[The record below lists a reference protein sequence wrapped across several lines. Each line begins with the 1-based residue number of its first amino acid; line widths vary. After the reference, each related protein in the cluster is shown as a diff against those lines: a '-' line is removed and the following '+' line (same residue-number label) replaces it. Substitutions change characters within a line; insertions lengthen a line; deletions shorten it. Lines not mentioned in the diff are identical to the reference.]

1 MSDWPKKKREG
12 DMDEESAA
20 VGSNVTPLRRR
31 AAPKTVEKAPKKNKH
46 RVISPRVY
54 LDESDPIVMNLE
66 GLRDNNGQVR
76 SIISHILPKDTASIN
91 RITPVERA
99 DGTIGYFEFRLELK
113 DGSKAYRTIFK
124 ADVSNSDDPRED
136 GAQYLAEF
144 SALAAK
150 ELYIPTNAPALIEA
164 QQLYDKGEVSKV
176 AIFWCE
182 GEKARQAV
190 EARLAQE
197 YAQDKFEEIGV
208 YPVTTATLGG
218 GSGAKST
225 NYALRPSPKVAGEF
239 TAVEK
244 NDVALKLEKY
254 LHYIVLDNDKAGRD
268 EGIALANK
276 LEREYRVDK
285 VNIYFVEPP
294 LEAHESWDDADP
306 LPYTQTEETRIDMF
320 FAASP
325 VADSWKMKSVKGGGF
340 EVDAENVDNRLL
352 ALKRIGMTEAHVNT
366 STGLRHIKGPF
377 PFENGDY
384 PNEDERIKLIRL
396 SLQAMGVDAKVSYM
410 RGWEEMFSLLFTGSM
425 RDTIYEEIMVDIE
438 AGRANKTE
446 DNTPEMLFIKSLGLE
461 DTAYHRE
468 AGRLCIRD
476 FIAATL
482 LPAYRKPAIEP
493 QLLFVLH
500 GGENQGKSTFA
511 KVLSGGALDGKSH
524 DRFQDQVQLHDL
536 YGSPSHGFLQLK
548 QKLAGVTVAEFADQ
562 DLGDNVRSGL
572 AGALKRF
579 ANMGQVGFR
588 NMYADGDQSFNLR
601 CIRIF
606 TTNKQDILTD
616 DMGFRRFIILD
627 VAKTQLPSKRS
638 VEELLARENR
648 EPTEYEA
655 MILRGHNPNL
665 NWLVENRAAMLAH
678 MYDSD
683 EWRGTLSVSAS
694 MQELMRNMQTP
705 YKAQQNWEIKLLSEL
720 QQFLGTPRLGI
731 ASHNLVD
738 WATDY
743 RGEGRPTRRK
753 WSAFMTSLGF
763 RCDNKSVNNQ
773 AVRHYY
779 INADRAS
786 EIDQY
791 LNWVP
796 AISGDHGRWILS
808 DSPNPDKIELMSKSL
823 NATSVPF

>member
-1 MSDWPKKKREG
+1 MSEWPKNRG
-12 DMDEESAA
+12 EEVVADDQIA
-20 VGSNVTPLRRR
+20 VGDNVTPLRRKN
-31 AAPKTVEKAPKKNKH
+31 APKAVAKAPKKNK
-46 RVISPRVY
+46 RRIINPRVY
-54 LDESDPIVMNLE
+54 LDDTDPLILNLE
-66 GLRDNNGQVR
+66 ALRDNNGQIR
-76 SIISHILPKDTASIN
+76 SLISHLLPKDTASIN

-99 DGTIGYFEFRLELK
+99 DGTVAYIEVRLDTK
-113 DGSKAYRTIFK
+113 DGGKAYRTIFK

-150 ELYIPTNAPALIEA
+150 ELYIPTNAPALVEA
-164 QQLYDKGEVSKV
+164 QQLYEKGEVAKV

-190 EARLAQE
+190 ETRLSQE
-197 YAQDKFEEIGV
+197 YAQDKFEELGIH
-208 YPVTTATLGG
+208 PVTTATLGG

-239 TAVEK
+239 TAAHK

-254 LHYIVLDNDKAGRD
+254 THYIVLDNDKAGRD

-285 VNIYFVEPP
+285 ENIFFVEPP
-294 LEAHESWDDADP
+294 IEAYEGWDDADP

-325 VADSWKMKSVKGGGF
+325 VADSWKMKAVKGGGF

-366 STGLRHIKGPF
+366 STGQHHIKGPF
-377 PFENGDY
+377 TFENNHY
-384 PNEDERIKLIRL
+384 PNDDEKIKLIKL
-396 SLQAMGVDAKVSYM
+396 ALDAMGADAKVSYM
-410 RGWEEMFSLLFTGSM
+410 RGWDEVFSLLFTGAM
-425 RDTIYEEIMVDIE
+425 RDTIYEEMMSDIE
-438 AGRANKTE
+438 SGRANMSDANK
-446 DNTPEMLFIKSLGLE
+446 PEMLFINSLGLE
-461 DTAYHRE
+461 DTPYHRE

-476 FIAATL
+476 FVAASV

-511 KVLSGGALDGKSH
+511 KVLSGGSLDGKSH

-548 QKLAGVTVAEFADQ
+548 QKLSGVTVAEFADQ

-579 ANMGQVGFR
+579 ANMGKAEYR
-588 NMYADGDQSFNLR
+588 DMYANSDKSFNLR

-627 VAKTQLPSKRS
+627 VAKTRLPSKAS
-638 VEELLARENR
+638 VEETLRREDR

-655 MILRGHNPNL
+655 KILRGHNPNL
-665 NWLVENRAAMLAH
+665 NWLVENRNAMLAH

-683 EWRGTLSVSAS
+683 EWRGTLSVSAH
-694 MQELMRNMQTP
+694 MQELMKAMQTP

-720 QQFLGTPRLGI
+720 QQFISTPRLGL
-731 ASHNLVD
+731 AAHNLVD

-743 RGEGRPTRRK
+743 RGEGRPSRRK

-763 RCDNKSVNNQ
+763 KCENKSVNNQ

-779 INADRAS
+779 LNADKAS
-786 EIDQY
+786 DIEQY
-791 LNWVP
+791 LSWVP
-796 AISGDHGRWILS
+796 SVAGDSGKWVLT
-808 DSPNPDKIELMSKSL
+808 DSPNPDKVELMAKSL
-823 NATSVPF
+823 SAGGVPF